1 VPSGTLGGEPVR
13 AQLLVANGIPA
24 TRAAGAVAL
33 DRSLELAGNMIVGP
47 ACIGAALALGVG
59 SGTALLVTAAS
70 ALVGLVMLTAIYVRG
85 VQGRP
90 ALAPISTPPLMLVP
104 ARWRARLREH
114 ALRADDAMQAVLAA
128 HPGLVPAGLAV
139 SLLIEALHLLELAA
153 LFAVF
158 ALAVPLPL
166 LLLSSMGIGVAHAIP
181 VTAALGTLERRRSAS
196 SPSGAS
202 RSRPG
207 SRSRSRS
214 ASRRRS

>member
-1 VPSGTLGGEPVR
+1 
-13 AQLLVANGIPA
+13 
-24 TRAAGAVAL
+24 
-33 DRSLELAGNMIVGP
+33 
-47 ACIGAALALGVG
+47 
-59 SGTALLVTAAS
+59 
-70 ALVGLVMLTAIYVRG
+70 

-181 VTAALGTLERRRSAS
+181 VTAALGTLEATQVGLFTVGGEPLATGLAVAVAIRLAETLVILLGLVCLATARARGRKA
-196 SPSGAS
+196 
-202 RSRPG
+202 
-207 SRSRSRS
+207 
-214 ASRRRS
+214 